1 MSMTQKPFPHGI
13 DITKP
18 GGIEKLIA
26 HHRTFWGDMQ
36 MNANAGDGGDAGSEG
51 GESGGAGGGEAGAA
65 AGSTDAG
72 GAGAASGG
80 DLAGDAGAAGAG
92 GQTNPWGEDFDAE
105 KAWKLVQNVRS
116 DLQAEKGKRDQAIQD
131 AVAKAINDT
140 KSSFTQD
147 IAKALGLV
155 EDTPDPAKLLETVTA
170 ERDTL
175 TGERDTWKN
184 TALENQ
190 IKLGV
195 FSAAT
200 ANNADP
206 TKLLDSMSF
215 MDKVKKFDPVSDDF
229 ATQVAEVVK
238 GAVEADKS
246 LRVQAAAPR
255 GGGDFSGGNNG
266 GGTQLTREDLAKM
279 TPAEILQ
286 ANKEGRLKTLAT
298 PPGN

>member
-1 MSMTQKPFPHGI
+1 MSMTQNPFPHGI

-36 MNANAGDGGDAGSEG
+36 MNANAGDAGEAGTAGGETGGTAG
-51 GESGGAGGGEAGAA
+51 GESGAGAPGGSTDDAA
-65 AGSTDAG
+65 AGGQSA
-72 GAGAASGG
+72 
-80 DLAGDAGAAGAG
+80 AGDAGAGA
-92 GQTNPWGEDFDAE
+92 QSNPWGEDFDAE
-105 KAWKLVQNVRS
+105 KAWKLTQNLRS
-116 DLQAEKGKRDQAIQD
+116 DIQAEKAKRDQAIQD
-131 AVAKAINDT
+131 AVAKAVDDT
-140 KSSFTQD
+140 KTTFTQD

-155 EDTPDPAKLLETVTA
+155 EDAPDPAKLLETVTA

-184 TALENQ
+184 TALDTQ
-190 IKLGV
+190 RKLGV
-195 FSAAT
+195 FTAASAH
-200 ANNADP
+200 NADP
-206 TKLLDSMSF
+206 NKLLDSMSF
-215 MDKVKKFDPVSDDF
+215 MGKVKDFDPASDDF
-229 ATQVAEVVK
+229 ATQVAEVIK
-238 GAVEADKS
+238 TAVDADKS

>member
-1 MSMTQKPFPHGI
+1 MSAKNNPFPHGI

-18 GGIEKLIA
+18 GGLDELLSF
-26 HHRTFWGDMQ
+26 HRANWGDMQ
-36 MNANAGDGGDAGSEG
+36 MNANADNPPADPPADPPAGGDNPPADPPADPPAAPAG
-51 GESGGAGGGEAGAA
+51 
-65 AGSTDAG
+65 
-72 GAGAASGG
+72 
-80 DLAGDAGAAGAG
+80 G

-105 KAWKLVQNVRS
+105 KAWNLVQNLRN
-116 DLQAEKGKRDQAIQD
+116 DIQTEKTKREN
-131 AVAKAINDT
+131 AVAEAVTKATEDVKN
-140 KSSFTQD
+140 SFTQD

-155 EDTPDPAKLLETVTA
+155 DDTPDPAKLLETVTA

-200 ANNADP
+200 ANSADP

-215 MDKVKKFDPVSDDF
+215 MEKVKKFDPTADDF
-229 ATQVAEVVK
+229 AAQVADVVK
-238 GAVEADKS
+238 GAVDADKS

-255 GGGDFSGGNNG
+255 GGGDFKGGNRSG
-266 GGTQLTREDLAKM
+266 EHQLTREELKGM
-279 TPAEILQ
+279 SPAEILQ
-286 ANKEGRLKTLAT
+286 ANKEGRLNSLRSGTT
-298 PPGN
+298 GQ